1 MLTIDVFSV
10 CSTMYSKVAVS
21 LACLAAMTGTSEAI
35 FGTLTIGTAA
45 ATAGTVGLT
54 TGGAALLGLGAI
66 ALKGL
71 AIAALASR
79 GGRRGRRDAEG
90 TPDAFTFIARA
101 EPEECIRR
109 LICDLATGKMPKSEN
124 DVILT
129 LFKDDVSITD
139 SKFEFATAAKVGQ
152 AVQDIQACEIRYSC
166 PVSGQQLNALLN

>member
-1 MLTIDVFSV
+1 
-10 CSTMYSKVAVS
+10 MYSKVAVYS
-21 LACLAAMTGTSEAI
+21 ACLAAMAGTSEAI
-35 FGTLTIGTAA
+35 FGTLTIGTTAATA
-45 ATAGTVGLT
+45 ATAGTLGLT
-54 TGGAALLGLGAI
+54 TGGAALLGLGAL

-71 AIAALASR
+71 AIGALASR
-79 GGRRGRRDAEG
+79 RGRRAAES